1 MKISL
6 VIPCYNEEGNI
17 DSLVKKCERF
27 LSSKNNQLVLV
38 NNGSSDDTEKKID
51 EHSNISNL
59 KKVNVSKNQGFGYGV
74 LQGLLA
80 SSGEVLSYT
89 HADMQT
95 DPNDVLEGARFI
107 ENENDTNFLIKGK
120 RINKI
125 KNNWNTLDLFVS
137 YSMTIFESLLFQ
149 QILYDIHAQPVIFH
163 KDFFK
168 LWKLP
173 PNNMILDVYT
183 YAFAK
188 KKGYKILRFP
198 VTFDKEK
205 RLSGK
210 GNNDTLVKTIKGS
223 IEHLKSSIVL
233 RFNLK

>member
-17 DSLVKKCERF
+17 DTLVKKCERF
-27 LSSKNNQLVLV
+27 LSNNKNQLVLV

-59 KKVNVSKNQGFGYGV
+59 KKVNISKNQGFGYGV
-74 LQGLLA
+74 LQGLLE
-80 SSGEVLSYT
+80 SSGDVLSYT

-95 DPNDVLEGARFI
+95 DPNDVLEGVKLI

-137 YSMTIFESLLFQ
+137 FSMTMFESFLFQ

-163 KDFFK
+163 KDFFE
-168 LWKLP
+168 LWKSP
-173 PNNMILDVYT
+173 PNDMIFDVYT

-188 KKGYKILRFP
+188 KRGYKILRFP

-210 GNNDTLVKTIKGS
+210 GNNDTLAKTIKGS
-223 IEHLKSSIVL
+223 IEHLKSSVVL